1 MVLIHYKKTDYKQ
14 LFYDTVASIPVEQL
28 IEELVY
34 GKFSLDWMKLNMK
47 IVNNLR
53 IIIDKLS
60 VAIEDLA
67 TYGPLRPEE
76 TRGLTDDLIPDEE

>member
-1 MVLIHYKKTDYKQ
+1 
-14 LFYDTVASIPVEQL
+14 
-28 IEELVY
+28 
-34 GKFSLDWMKLNMK
+34 MKLNMK